1 MFSVKS
7 RTRQINNQGW
17 GWEWGVGMMKV
28 PLRATELEEILIF
41 WDKNKSDKPV
51 ED

>member
-1 MFSVKS
+1 
-7 RTRQINNQGW
+7 
-17 GWEWGVGMMKV
+17 MMKV

-51 ED
+51 EDYELI